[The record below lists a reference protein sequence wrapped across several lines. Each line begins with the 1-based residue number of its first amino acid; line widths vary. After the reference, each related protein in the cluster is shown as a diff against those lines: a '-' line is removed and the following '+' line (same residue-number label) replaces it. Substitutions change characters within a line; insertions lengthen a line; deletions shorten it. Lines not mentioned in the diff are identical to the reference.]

1 MIHKKVIAILSAF
14 SFLTLTPP
22 AVSKPVAYRF
32 TDELSIEVPAFETI
46 TGESLEFAAAYG
58 EKHSFLPMA
67 AGLNP
72 PKVERGF
79 FSLDYKINRLGDAY
93 HPVINRKVI
102 ENNRE
107 SANTRFAHS
116 RINAYKRANS
126 TGRKVEAKELPGQ
139 VTPYPINES
148 AMLLLIGSGLI
159 LLAGLGMRTYRKI
172 ISNL

>member
-1 MIHKKVIAILSAF
+1 MTNKKVIAILSAF
-14 SFLTLTPP
+14 FFLTLIQP
-22 AVSKPVAYRF
+22 AGSKTVAYRF
-32 TDELSIEVPAFETI
+32 TDELSIEVPALETI

-72 PKVERGF
+72 PKIERVF

-93 HPVINRKVI
+93 HPVINRTVI
-102 ENNRE
+102 EKNRE
-107 SANTRFAHS
+107 SANTRFAPS
-116 RINAYKRANS
+116 RINAFKRAKS

-139 VTPYPINES
+139 MMPYPINES
-148 AMLLLIGSGLI
+148 VMLLLIGSGLI